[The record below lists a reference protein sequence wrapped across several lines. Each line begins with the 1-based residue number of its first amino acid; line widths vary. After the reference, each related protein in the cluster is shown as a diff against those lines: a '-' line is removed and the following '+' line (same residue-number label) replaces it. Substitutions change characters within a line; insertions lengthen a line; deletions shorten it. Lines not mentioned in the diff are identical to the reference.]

1 MACVDCVAYVGW
13 FAVMASGGGRTRRPL
28 RVEEYLGRCVA
39 EGAAA
44 NLGDVV
50 AAVWREAREGS
61 DDLNAGGSALEVL
74 ERAGRAVREAGC
86 WELDASGAVKG
97 PAEAAALARGL
108 CTPGQQGGLTTLRL
122 SGNPGLGA
130 AGVEAFVEAAVAGGV
145 APAGG
150 WVGLSGVYVE
160 GCGLEGEAGGRAVAA
175 LVDLMPV
182 EADGGEGNGDGD
194 GEGVVVNAARNRLGA
209 AGVEA
214 LAAGALCGRPVSLA
228 QVAQNGAGDAGAAA
242 VAGLMAERGFAP
254 CFLDLSGNGIG
265 DDGAEPLLGAVGAQ
279 RGTQALVLRE
289 NPGVGKAEAVVRG
302 LCEALGSA
310 AGLVALDVS
319 GCTNLLSSPTGGGSA
334 TDSVARLCR
343 AAAESESLEILHLAG
358 LPLTPSAVPHLVAL
372 IEAER
377 VTELALNGS
386 SLSAMECAEI
396 AAAAARNRSLEVFV
410 FDGCRGAQ
418 AAELLRSRFPDRRG
432 VGGGGGL
439 SGPGTGAGAARSTG
453 EEAAAP
459 EPPQRSSS
467 PSRATAAPEPPQLS
481 SSPSRATAAPGSP
494 ASLSHPRQV
503 LRNSAAGPRLE
514 AYSSDSGSVSSGP
527 PTAIMQR
534 EGSRSPPQLPTPT
547 SSAEGEEGPPRGR
560 DAHPGGPAGVRSGAS
575 PFADEVRGGFEEGH
589 ARAERERAREHGH
602 GPELE
607 HSPPRTPG
615 PNERQG
621 RGAPAP
627 SATPAT
633 DAAAAA
639 EYDASSRLRLGSSDA
654 GGLADRLRTIEGTAA
669 ALQEQLEATRVEVRW
684 MGQEFVR
691 EQVAAESSAREAV
704 AAVEAG
710 AKQALINVATKLA
723 GDFEMKLD
731 EAVTDVYGQ
740 LYRRLSA
747 LEGRVEA
754 GAEVHQELAR
764 SREETR
770 LLRARVEE
778 LERRLPSHA
787 SAADG
792 EGDVHTQLSKKT
804 EARLGSMGQELK
816 RISELYRNAIHKR
829 MEGLTE
835 TVEQLQDAVAQREAK
850 APTVREY
857 ERKVERLTDLVKGLS
872 KRVDEGLAP
881 GGERPGRGAGPLS
894 DAAILGKVKTM
905 MGALEGRLRDSHLVG
920 FKTFESALQRDLSF
934 LEDKYAEVTKR
945 TGRLEDAVRKEKEA
959 NIRALEQIAGAGGR
973 RLPGG
978 EDRMGRRDL

>member
-1 MACVDCVAYVGW
+1 M
-13 FAVMASGGGRTRRPL
+13 
-28 RVEEYLGRCVA
+28 
-39 EGAAA
+39 
-44 NLGDVV
+44 
-50 AAVWREAREGS
+50 
-61 DDLNAGGSALEVL
+61 
-74 ERAGRAVREAGC
+74 
-86 WELDASGAVKG
+86 
-97 PAEAAALARGL
+97 
-108 CTPGQQGGLTTLRL
+108 
-122 SGNPGLGA
+122 
-130 AGVEAFVEAAVAGGV
+130 
-145 APAGG
+145 
-150 WVGLSGVYVE
+150 
-160 GCGLEGEAGGRAVAA
+160 
-175 LVDLMPV
+175 
-182 EADGGEGNGDGD
+182 
-194 GEGVVVNAARNRLGA
+194 
-209 AGVEA
+209 EA

-228 QVAQNGAGDAGAAA
+228 QVAENGAGDAGAAA

-265 DDGAEPLLGAVGAQ
+265 DAGAEPLLGAVGAQ

-319 GCTNLLSSPTGGGSA
+319 GCTNLLSSPTGGDTA
-334 TDSVARLCR
+334 DDSVARLCR

-386 SLSAMECAEI
+386 SLSATECSEI

-418 AAELLRSRFPDRRG
+418 SAELLRSRFPDWRG
-432 VGGGGGL
+432 VGGGGGP
-439 SGPGTGAGAARSTG
+439 SGPGTGPGVARSAGEGAAAS
-453 EEAAAP
+453 
-459 EPPQRSSS
+459 
-467 PSRATAAPEPPQLS
+467 EPPQLS

-494 ASLSHPRQV
+494 ASPPHPRQV

-514 AYSSDSGSVSSGP
+514 AYSSDSGSASSGP

-534 EGSRSPPQLPTPT
+534 EGSRSPPQLPTPSS
-547 SSAEGEEGPPRGR
+547 SSAELEEGPPRGR
-560 DAHPGGPAGVRSGAS
+560 DAHPGGPAGGRSGAS

-602 GPELE
+602 GTELE
-607 HSPPRTPG
+607 HSPPRSPG
-615 PNERQG
+615 PDERQG

-639 EYDASSRLRLGSSDA
+639 EYDASHRLRLGSSDA

-770 LLRARVEE
+770 LLRDRVDE
-778 LERRLPSHA
+778 LERRLPSHG

-850 APTVREY
+850 APAVREY

-881 GGERPGRGAGPLS
+881 GSERPGRGAGPLS